1 MNLKKLITIIII
13 FLLAFFTFFAN
24 FYIVLGDEIEIENS
38 EDNNIYY
45 DTTVSQSSTSA
56 SSEPDT
62 NSKHIV
68 AIDRLT
74 NTILYE
80 KNAKEKTP
88 MASTTKIMT
97 CIVVLENCNLNDTA
111 IVSKKASSIHGS
123 TLGIKE
129 GMAISIESLLY
140 GLMLRSGNDCAIA
153 LAEHISGSV
162 ENFCQKMNEKAKS
175 LGLSNTNF
183 TSPHGLDDDAHYT
196 TAYELALITNYALSN
211 STFRKIVST
220 KNITLSLGS
229 SIISINNTNEL
240 LGNLEGVYGVK
251 TGFTF
256 NAGRCLV
263 SSCKRKDLDI
273 IVVVLGADTK
283 SIRTKDSINII
294 NYVFN
299 NYKLINI
306 KEKITASFKNYYD
319 YYVKNVSIHKSTDI
333 PILELEEKQN
343 YIFPILIK
351 NEADFNIKINCI
363 HKLSYNTPA
372 NSQIGT
378 LSVYNSDKL
387 LYSTNIFLKN
397 SLSKKSVSYYFEYIL
412 KNYFSLMYI

>member
-1 MNLKKLITIIII
+1 MGKIKIHEIAKL
-13 FLLAFFTFFAN
+13 
-24 FYIVLGDEIEIENS
+24 LGLG
-38 EDNNIYY
+38 
-45 DTTVSQSSTSA
+45 
-56 SSEPDT
+56 
-62 NSKHIV
+62 SKEVV
-68 AIDRLT
+68 AKAQELGLT
-74 NTILYE
+74 NTHFE
-80 KNAKEKTP
+80 
-88 MASTTKIMT
+88 
-97 CIVVLENCNLNDTA
+97 
-111 IVSKKASSIHGS
+111 
-123 TLGIKE
+123 
-129 GMAISIESLLY
+129 
-140 GLMLRSGNDCAIA
+140 
-153 LAEHISGSV
+153 
-162 ENFCQKMNEKAKS
+162 
-175 LGLSNTNF
+175 
-183 TSPHGLDDDAHYT
+183 SPHGLDSDGHYT
-196 TAYELALITNYALSN
+196 TAYELALLSNYALKN
-211 STFRKIVST
+211 SHFLALVGT
-220 KNITLSLGS
+220 KNYTVTINGYPKNLS
-229 SIISINNTNEL
+229 NTNEL

-319 YYVKNVSIHKSTDI
+319 YYTKNVSIHKSTDI